1 MPHQELFT
9 FEVSAGQIRRVIVP
23 NHEFSTFDIAAE
35 QIRRVDRAPPRILY
49 A

>member
-1 MPHQELFT
+1 MPHQELST
-9 FEVSAGQIRRVIVP
+9 FDIGAGQIRRVIVP